1 MAHGDGI
8 ATGDHAH
15 KRLAECRRDG
25 DYMVLGKGVLLAH
38 AKTKDGVLASSAALT
53 LFENPITM
61 QSCKEIRCI
70 ICLAPQNQNDHLD
83 FLALL
88 LQKLNDAEW
97 CKTLFTR
104 NSQQELESFIW
115 ATVDENADQ

>member
-1 MAHGDGI
+1 MRWGILDDDGGYFHCI
-8 ATGDHAH
+8 I
-15 KRLAECRRDG
+15 
-25 DYMVLGKGVLLAH
+25 Y
-38 AKTKDGVLASSAALT
+38 S
-53 LFENPITM
+53 
-61 QSCKEIRCI
+61 I
-70 ICLAPQNQNDHLD
+70 ICLAPQNQTDHLD

-88 LQKLNDAEW
+88 LQKLNDTEW